1 MSIIKSPFEMTGSI
15 RGVSFYKQY
24 GSDKVIMRTKG
35 GAQKNQIRKSPKF
48 EKLRLHQTEWTGCVK
63 MSGTLCNTMYHVKQL
78 ADFNVS
84 ATMNGF
90 SKKLQALDTVNPIGQ
105 RSIELSRY
113 KYLLDEFQLNRTRS
127 FGSLLRISPVWEIKR
142 ETMEAR
148 VEIPYMN
155 TDLQLVNPM
164 NYPFFRIIT
173 SLGIVS
179 DRFMDPETNKYLTN
193 NPEINGA
200 VLHQP
205 TDWYS
210 TNRVI
215 EAQELILKFDTP
227 RYTPTGDDFSLVL
240 CIGVEFGKPGFDGQP
255 LPVARA
261 GCAKVLGVR

>member
-1 MSIIKSPFEMTGSI
+1 MTGSI

-35 GAQKNQIRKSPKF
+35 GARKEKIRSSPKF
-48 EKLRLHQTEWTGCVK
+48 EKLRLHQTEWAGCVK
-63 MSGTLCNTMYHVKQL
+63 MSGTLCSAMHHVKQL

-90 SKKLQALDTVNPIGQ
+90 SKKLQGLDTTNPIGS

-127 FGSLLRISPVWEIKR
+127 FGSILRISPEWEITR

-155 TDLQLVNPM
+155 TELQLVNPM

-179 DRFMDPETNKYLTN
+179 DMFADPETKKYMTN

-200 VLHQP
+200 VCPQR

-215 EAQELILKFDTP
+215 EAQELIVKFTTP
-227 RYTPTGDDFSLVL
+227 KFTPAGDDFSLVL
-240 CIGVEFGKPGFDGQP
+240 CIGVEFGRPGFDGQP
-255 LPVARA
+255 LPVSRA